1 MAFGLFG
8 RPGVID
14 VPSANAAPEG
24 TLAFSYTYAESFT
37 RNAIFFQ
44 YAPWGSVT
52 LRYSGNG
59 AVGANNVR
67 PNYDRS
73 LDFSLNLLSETDQT
87 PSLTVGLQ
95 DVIGTG
101 AFAGEYLAVGKTFF
115 EDKLRF
121 DMGLGWGRFASSNA
135 FTNPLALLAGAFEE
149 RPSRVVGRGG
159 RPYPQEWF
167 RGNVAVFGGMTF
179 KATDRLAFKAE
190 YSPDNYTKFRPT
202 GTLVSKS
209 PLNFGAQYAFS
220 PSVLGHVG
228 FLQGTEVTFG
238 VTIHTNVKKSAT
250 VSSPVA
256 GPPFVFTGESGW
268 TPEEYQ
274 TRERVRD
281 KLEEIFDKQGMRVVA
296 FDVQGSRAKV
306 AFENADFDAPA
317 QAFGRMARWLTFVIE
332 PSVDTFELTAV
343 KSGMPVAT
351 VTIPRAALVSAEHEL
366 FGPEALQAASKLETA
381 SEPLRELNEVKAAH
395 EFSWG
400 ISPYLQVTLFDPDD
414 PRRADMGVQL
424 DTSYTNGLGFH
435 AVSSLQKRL
444 TGNRGDGRLSN
455 SVLPHVR
462 TDQVLYD
469 RSDQVKIKDFY
480 VVQYSKLAPDVYG
493 RVTLGYLEQ
502 MYAGISAETLWAP
515 FVSPWSFSA
524 EANYVRQRDYDGGF
538 GLRDYGVV
546 TGHLA
551 GQYTFDSGA
560 YAKLSVG
567 RYLAGDKGATITVGR
582 TFKNGWDLSAYA
594 TLTDVPFD
602 DFGEGSFDKG
612 IRLEIP
618 IAALF
623 GVQSRSKS
631 RIELRSITRDGGAR
645 LNVPGRLSEMVE
657 GYSRRDIVNS
667 WSRVLR

>member
-1 MAFGLFG
+1 MFGLFG
-8 RPGVID
+8 RPGTFD
-14 VPSANAAPEG
+14 TPSGDAASDG

-59 AVGANNVR
+59 VVGANGVR
-67 PNYDRS
+67 PTYDRS
-73 LDFSLNLLSETDQT
+73 LDFTFNLISETMLR
-87 PSLTVGLQ
+87 PSVTVGLQ
-95 DVIGTG
+95 DIIGTG
-101 AFAGEYLAVGKTFF
+101 AFSGEYLAVGRTFF
-115 EDKLRF
+115 DGKVDL
-121 DMGLGWGRFASSNA
+121 DIGLGWGRFASSNA
-135 FTNPLALLAGAFEE
+135 FRNPLAVLSGSFEE
-149 RPSRVVGRGG
+149 RPTRVVGRGG

-167 RGNVAVFGGMTF
+167 RGDVAAFGGITF
-179 KATDRLAFKAE
+179 RATDRLALKAE
-190 YSPDNYTKFRPT
+190 YSPDNYSKFRHT
-202 GTLVSKS
+202 GTLTSKS
-209 PLNFGAQYAFS
+209 PLNLGAQYAFS

-228 FLQGTEVTFG
+228 FLQGTELTFG
-238 VTIHTNVKKSAT
+238 VTIQTNVKQSAT

-256 GPPFVFTGESGW
+256 GPPFVFTGQSGW
-268 TPEEYQ
+268 TPQEYQ
-274 TRERVRD
+274 TESSVRG
-281 KLEEIFDKQGMRVVA
+281 KLEEVFEKQGMRVVA

-306 AFENADFDAPA
+306 AFENGNFDAPA
-317 QAFGRMARWLTFVIE
+317 QAFGRMARWLTFVVE

-351 VTIPRAALVSAEHEL
+351 VTIPRAALVSAEHDL
-366 FGPEALQAASKLETA
+366 FGPETLQIASRLEPATQ
-381 SEPLRELNEVKAAH
+381 PLKELNEVKAKH
-395 EFSWG
+395 QFSWG
-400 ISPYLQVTLFDPDD
+400 ISPYLQITLFDPDD
-414 PRRADMGVQL
+414 PRRADVGIQV

-469 RSDQVKIKDFY
+469 RSEQIKIKDLY
-480 VVQYSKLAPDVYG
+480 IAQYGKLAPDVYG

-515 FVSPWSFSA
+515 FSSSWSFSA
-524 EANYVRQRDYDGGF
+524 EANYVHQRDYDGGF
-538 GLRDYGVV
+538 GLRDYDVV

-551 GQYTFDSGA
+551 GRYTFDSGA

-567 RYLAGDKGATITVGR
+567 RYLAGDKGATFTVGR

-602 DFGEGSFDKG
+602 AFGEGSFDKG

-631 RIELRSITRDGGAR
+631 RVGLRSITRDGGAT
-645 LNVPGRLSEMVE
+645 LNVPGRLSEMIE